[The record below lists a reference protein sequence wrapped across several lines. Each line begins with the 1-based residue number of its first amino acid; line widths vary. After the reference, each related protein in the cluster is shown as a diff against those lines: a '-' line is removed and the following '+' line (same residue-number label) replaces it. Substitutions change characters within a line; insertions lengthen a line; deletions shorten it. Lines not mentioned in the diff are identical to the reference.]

1 LLNYALAL
9 RRNLSTLKVIKS
21 MQQTLQINNIL
32 QAISSLDLED
42 QLFLTEI
49 LDKRAIQ
56 LRREQILVRAKEA
69 ETNYQNSN
77 VQTVNINELMMMSSN
92 DD

>member
-1 LLNYALAL
+1 
-9 RRNLSTLKVIKS
+9 

>member
-1 LLNYALAL
+1 
-9 RRNLSTLKVIKS
+9 
-21 MQQTLQINNIL
+21 MQPTLQINNIL
-32 QAISSLDLED
+32 QAISNLDLED

-56 LRREQILVRAKEA
+56 LRREQILARAKEA